1 MQQEGENK
9 GDLEDREEME
19 LAYLDIQTLET
30 T

>member
-1 MQQEGENK
+1 MQQEGEKK
-9 GDLEDREEME
+9 GDLEDREETK